1 MVGEQKDAA
10 GVKRSRIQKIHRMI
24 QGAGEIPLGR
34 FLATVE
40 YQDGLSRKTTRR
52 YLSTLEELNF
62 ILVDEPADLIREVK
76 PE

>member
-1 MVGEQKDAA
+1 MAREQRDAA
-10 GVKRSRIQKIHRMI
+10 GVKKSRIQKIHRMI

-52 YLSTLEELNF
+52 YLATLEELNL
-62 ILVDEPADLIREVK
+62 IIVDEPADLIREAI